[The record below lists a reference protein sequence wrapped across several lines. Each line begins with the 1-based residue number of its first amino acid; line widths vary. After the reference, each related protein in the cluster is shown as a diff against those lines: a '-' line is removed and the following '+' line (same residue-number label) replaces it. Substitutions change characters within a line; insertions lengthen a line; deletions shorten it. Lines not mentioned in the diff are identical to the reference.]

1 VLEVVGPQ
9 VICAPPRGPQREE
22 ELEQAHRRLH
32 AHIHLTEVDED
43 CHQGNGLQCQMV
55 ELETIVLQQREKK
68 GGCSECEPDQGTGGE
83 ENNLA
88 ESKANKQNDTT
99 SNLPILL

>member
-1 VLEVVGPQ
+1 
-9 VICAPPRGPQREE
+9 
-22 ELEQAHRRLH
+22 
-32 AHIHLTEVDED
+32 
-43 CHQGNGLQCQMV
+43 MM
-55 ELETIVLQQREKK
+55 ELETVVLQQREKK
-68 GGCSECEPDQGTGGE
+68 GGCPECEPDQGTGGE